1 MAITVSQPKI
11 WSARLLMYLE
21 RSFVFGAAFTN
32 RNWEGEIRDAGS
44 SVRILQI
51 GAVSVS
57 DYTGT
62 LPDPEGLTDE
72 ALDLVVDQKKAFN
85 FVVDDVD
92 AQQSVLRIVDEG
104 SKNAARAISDV
115 RDRYAAS
122 FHSSASASNLV
133 GDDTTPIVI
142 GFGNGETNPY
152 DAFLDLTQKL
162 DEADVPTTDRRI
174 VLPPWFTR
182 ALKAELGNRSSGL
195 GDKITENGEIGNV
208 DGVTVY
214 QSNNV
219 ANVAGAK
226 YKIMAGLPVLT
237 WADNIVKTE
246 TYRPEKKFGTGV
258 KGLHVYG
265 AKLTHPKALAVGTFN
280 KGQLRK

>member
-1 MAITVSQPKI
+1 MLTVSIPKM
-11 WSARLLMYLE
+11 WSARILMYLE
-21 RSFVFGAAFTN
+21 RSFVFGSAFTN
-32 RNWEGEIRDAGS
+32 RNWEGEIRDAGN

-51 GAVSVS
+51 GAVTVS

-62 LPDPEGLTDE
+62 LAAAEGLSDE
-72 ALDLVVDQKKAFN
+72 ALDLVVDQRKAFN

-92 AQQSVLRIVDEG
+92 ARQSILRIVDEG

-122 FHSSASASNLV
+122 FHSAIDATNAV
-133 GDDTTPIVI
+133 GSDAAPVVI
-142 GFGNGETNPY
+142 GFGAGETKPY

-162 DEADVPTTDRRI
+162 DESDVPTTDRRI
-174 VLPPWFTR
+174 VLPPWFIR
-182 ALKAELGNRSSGL
+182 ALKTQFGDRASSL
-195 GDKITENGEIGNV
+195 GDKITEAGMAGDI

-226 YKIMAGLPVLT
+226 YKIMAGLPVIT
-237 WADNIVKTE
+237 WADQIVKTE
-246 TYRPEKKFGTGV
+246 TYRPEAKFGTGI

-265 AKLTHPKALAVGTFN
+265 AKLTHPKAMAVGTFN
-280 KGQLRK
+280 KGQLNK